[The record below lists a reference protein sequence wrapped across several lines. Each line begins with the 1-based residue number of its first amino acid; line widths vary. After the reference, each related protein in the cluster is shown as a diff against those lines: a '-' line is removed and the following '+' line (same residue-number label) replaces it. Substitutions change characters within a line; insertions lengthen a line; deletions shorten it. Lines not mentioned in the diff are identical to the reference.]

1 MAVNAK
7 VVYVFAADRKVV
19 HVCYPA
25 NGAGVNVDGCELV
38 PRGGF
43 LSNIA
48 HSEEF
53 D

>member
-7 VVYVFAADRKVV
+7 VVYVFAAVDRI
-19 HVCYPA
+19 CYPA
-25 NGAGVNVDGCELV
+25 NGAGVNVNGCELV